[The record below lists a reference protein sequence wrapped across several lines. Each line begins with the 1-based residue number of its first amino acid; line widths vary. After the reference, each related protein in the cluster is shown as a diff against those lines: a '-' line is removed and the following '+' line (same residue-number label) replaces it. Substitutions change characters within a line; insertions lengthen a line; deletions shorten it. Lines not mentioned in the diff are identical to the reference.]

1 MSFVKYSIRVLRS
14 KGYKVTRPR
23 KEVLETVESATGP
36 VSPYDISRMVQQR
49 GKHLDHVTIYRVL
62 DLLCSL
68 NLVHKVLSRGG
79 FVKCG
84 LLDEPGC
91 HRFLVCRECGVL
103 QEFTDE
109 ALCYQESQIAR
120 RMGFYPEHHLT
131 ESSGLCQRCR

>member
-1 MSFVKYSIRVLRS
+1 MSFVDYSIRVLRS
-14 KGYKVTRPR
+14 RGYKVTRPR
-23 KEVLETVESATGP
+23 REVLDAVERAMAP
-36 VSPYDISRMVQQR
+36 VSPYDISRIVQQR

-62 DLLCSL
+62 GLLCSL

-79 FVKCG
+79 FVKCD

-91 HRFLVCRECGVL
+91 HRFLVCRQCGVL

-120 RMGFYPEHHLT
+120 RMGFHSEYHLT
-131 ESSGLCQRCR
+131 ESSGLCHRCR

>member
-1 MSFVKYSIRVLRS
+1 MSFVKYSIQVLRS

-23 KEVLETVESATGP
+23 KEVLETVERASAP

-49 GKHLDHVTIYRVL
+49 GKHLDQVTIYRVL

-109 ALCYQESQIAR
+109 ALCHQESQIAR
-120 RMGFYPEHHLT
+120 RMGFYSEHHLT

>member
-1 MSFVKYSIRVLRS
+1 MSFVKYSIQVLRS

-23 KEVLETVESATGP
+23 KEVLETVERASAP
-36 VSPYDISRMVQQR
+36 VSPYDISRIVQQR
-49 GKHLDHVTIYRVL
+49 GKHLDQVTIYRVL

>member
-1 MSFVKYSIRVLRS
+1 MSFVKYSIQVLRS

-23 KEVLETVESATGP
+23 KEVLEAVESATAP
-36 VSPYDISRMVQQR
+36 VSPYDISRMVQQQ

>member
-1 MSFVKYSIRVLRS
+1 MSFVKYSIQVLRS

-23 KEVLETVESATGP
+23 KEVLEAVESATAP
-36 VSPYDISRMVQQR
+36 VSPYDISRRVQQQ
-49 GKHLDHVTIYRVL
+49 GKHLDHVAIYRVL